1 MSTRR
6 TIACLVAAA
15 LAAALPACRGGPP
28 DPRAP
33 GPPSTAPEPAPADA
47 RDAPRLRHATAVVNG
62 IRMHYVV
69 AGRGPPVVLLHG
81 FPQTWYCWRKVIP
94 ALAREHTVIVPDLRG
109 AGRSSL
115 PPGGY
120 DKQTMAADV
129 RALVRRLG
137 HRRVGV
143 VGHDLGAWTA
153 YAYAR
158 TYRDEVTHLGFL
170 EASLPGFGLDRL
182 LDFSGPRSGV
192 WHLAFFRQPDVPERL
207 LDGRER
213 YFIEDFLGVRRARP
227 DTFDGGAVDRYVRAY
242 SRPGRMHAALEQYRA
257 LYRDAADNRAGAGT
271 ALTAPVLALGGSRA
285 TATGPAA
292 SMRMVARNVSGGEV
306 RGAGHW
312 LMEERPRELS
322 ERLLAFLR

>member
-1 MSTRR
+1 MRRR
-6 TIACLVAAA
+6 TVCLVAVT
-15 LAAALPACRGGPP
+15 LAATLPSCRAGPP
-28 DPRAP
+28 DTA
-33 GPPSTAPEPAPADA
+33 APERPSSAPAPVPAGG
-47 RDAPRLRHATAVVNG
+47 RDAHRPRHATARVNG
-62 IRMHYVV
+62 VRLHYVV

-81 FPQTWYCWRKVIP
+81 FPQTWYSWRKVIP

-109 AGRSSL
+109 TGRSSL

-129 RALVRRLG
+129 HALVRRLG
-137 HRRVGV
+137 HRRVAV

-170 EASLPGFGLDRL
+170 EASLPGFGLERL
-182 LDFSGPRSGV
+182 LDFSRPQSGV
-192 WHLAFFRQPDVPERL
+192 WHLAFFRQPEVPERL
-207 LDGRER
+207 LKGRER
-213 YFIEDFLGVRRARP
+213 YFIEDFLGARRARP
-227 DTFDGGAVDRYVRAY
+227 ATFDGDAVDRYVQAY

-257 LYRDAADNRAGAGT
+257 LYRDAADNRAGGRT
-271 ALTAPVLALGGSRA
+271 VLTAPVLALGGSRA

-292 SMRMVARNVSGGEV
+292 SMRMVARDVSGGEL